1 MKRVL
6 VAALCAVAV
15 PLAVAQSAHA
25 TEPMVSEPV
34 AGGDCWPAQG
44 SAAMCVPFDQFLRWF
59 LPSLSAQ
66 GGSGRP

>member
-6 VAALCAVAV
+6 AIAVCAVAV
-15 PLAVAQSAHA
+15 PLAAAQGANA
-25 TEPMVSEPV
+25 ANSEDPRAV

-59 LPSLSAQ
+59 LPSLSANS
-66 GGSGRP
+66 GSGQP